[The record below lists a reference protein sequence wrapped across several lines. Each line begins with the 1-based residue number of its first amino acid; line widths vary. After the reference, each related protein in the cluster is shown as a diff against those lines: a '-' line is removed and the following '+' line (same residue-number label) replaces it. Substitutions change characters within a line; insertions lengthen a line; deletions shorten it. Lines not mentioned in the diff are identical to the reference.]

1 MFAYVCEEEKMKE
14 MHIFTVSGLGE
25 APFYLHNPISE
36 EITQVSGVFYCE
48 HCGTV
53 LKNRHFIKSSDG
65 KVSVVGIDCLNKTG
79 DSGLI
84 SAVKAEKLKLRE
96 EKRHA
101 KINGKI
107 VVKHQKEIEK
117 YGKTI
122 NEIID
127 EILLSIAMIKEE
139 TKELIEDH
147 MIIEELSKSNFG
159 SSMIEKIIN
168 GESLSDSMINI
179 IKEIITKKISQ
190 SKKGSKKY
198 KESTAQAE
206 KIVEDFMNSIN
217 IQTDKIKILQQKR
230 LRILN
235 TKI

>member
-1 MFAYVCEEEKMKE
+1 MKE
-14 MHIFTVSGLGE
+14 VHVFTISGLGN
-25 APFYLHNPISE
+25 APFYLHNPVGNE
-36 EITQVSGVFYCE
+36 VAEVSGVFFCE

-79 DSGLI
+79 DAGLI
-84 SAVKAEKLKLRE
+84 DAVKAEKHKVKE
-96 EKRHA
+96 EQRHA
-101 KINGKI
+101 KINEKI
-107 VVKHQKEIEK
+107 AEKRNKEIKK

-122 NEIID
+122 DELIN
-127 EILLSIAMIKEE
+127 EILLSIAKVKEE
-139 TKELIEDH
+139 IKELIEDH
-147 MIIEELSKSNFG
+147 MIVEELSKSNFG
-159 SSMIEKIIN
+159 CSMIEKIRN
-168 GESLSDSMINI
+168 GEFLSDSMINI

-198 KESTAQAE
+198 KEDMTQAE

-217 IQTDKIKILQQKR
+217 IQIDKIKILQEKR